1 MTRLVLA
8 LARAGCG
15 AAAPCASSLA
25 CADGEVC
32 GASGACEALRRQDE
46 RFASSRWLAPSRA
59 RVAGHGRA
67 LGGALGGALGDVLA
81 LGGDRDTQALLSFS
95 ELPEPGRIGR
105 ATLVLHPHPSG
116 LRFARA
122 GALAVERV
130 GRFDRELPP
139 PQAPYAAV
147 GRVAL
152 PAGPTRIVRVDLT
165 RDAVDAARAPDR
177 TLRVRLR
184 LEGLP
189 RAAFV
194 SPLVPERD
202 HRPRLE
208 LLIR

>member
-1 MTRLVLA
+1 MLA
-8 LARAGCG
+8 LALAGCG

-25 CADGEVC
+25 CAGGEVC
-32 GASGACEALRRQDE
+32 GASGACEALRQQDE

-59 RVAGHGRA
+59 RVAGDGR
-67 LGGALGGALGDVLA
+67 ALGGALGDVLA

-105 ATLVLHPHPSG
+105 ATLVLYPHPSG
-116 LRFARA
+116 LRFART